1 MFYDNYFIIFA
12 WFSLTIPILGVPGN
26 LGLFLIYSTKS
37 LRKLSISIYFRSI
50 AIFNLFICIFW
61 INIILDYVYDINIVN
76 SSNFWCKFAWFTIYV
91 PIVGW
96 IEAAI
101 NLDRMRTIIF
111 RRKFL
116 FTTTHTFQLALV
128 SLIVLYN
135 SAYYLIAAI
144 APRVRTLYV
153 NSTTTGHYALAD
165 DDYYVSNISSII
177 TKNTTLVMHVCYMP
191 YYYIYNYMDL
201 PNATLLPFL
210 VKIIASILT
219 VVFIV
224 KKRKQM
230 HAKNSIWSQQ
240 RRRDRK
246 FAITVIAMDVV
257 FIVMTMPYNILFLI
271 NFWKP
276 VISILL
282 LVFNWLNNSYYAI
295 NFYLQFAVN
304 NLVRKETE
312 IFQKSK

>member
-1 MFYDNYFIIFA
+1 MNKWYDNYFIIFA

-61 INIILDYVYDINIVN
+61 INIILDYVYNINIVN

-101 NLDRMRTIIF
+101 NLDRMRTIMF
-111 RRKFL
+111 RRKLL
-116 FTTTHTFQLALV
+116 FTTTHIFQIALV
-128 SLIVLYN
+128 SLIILYN
-135 SAYYLIAAI
+135 SAYYLISAI
-144 APRVRTLYV
+144 SPRIRTLYA
-153 NSTTTGHYALAD
+153 STTTGHYSFAD
-165 DDYYVSNISSII
+165 DYFVSNTTII

-201 PNATLLPFL
+201 PNSTLLPFL
-210 VKIIASILT
+210 VKIIASVLT

-230 HAKNSIWSQQ
+230 RAKNSSLSHQ
-240 RRRDRK
+240 RRRNRK
-246 FAITVIAMDVV
+246 FAITVIAMDVA

-282 LVFNWLNNSYYAI
+282 PACF
-295 NFYLQFAVN
+295 
-304 NLVRKETE
+304 
-312 IFQKSK
+312 